1 MQDHKGHDLHDF
13 MRQVSVEM
21 AAEYQRIQKRSTEDP
36 GTAGDQGEENW
47 ATLLRDWLPPSFQVV
62 AKGRIIGSDGSTSPQ
77 VDVIVLKDV
86 YPKKLLD
93 KKLYLAGGVAAAF
106 ECKITLKSS
115 HIEDAVR
122 TARQIKNL
130 CPVRTGNPYS
140 ELHAPILYGLLAHSH
155 SWSGPNS
162 HPESNIS
169 QKLRLSDK
177 VYVSHPRESLD
188 LLCVADLGIW
198 ALHKVTFINPQ
209 NSSPSLSTIY
219 GKNGSSVSTYVE
231 STHVNQNEEREFA
244 PIGSLI
250 GYVSRRL
257 AWENTSLRQLAEYYQ
272 AASIEGGG
280 SGHMRLWPSSIFS
293 KTIRSQVERGALSNG
308 PEWDDWSVYFR

>member
-62 AKGRIIGSDGSTSPQ
+62 TKGRIIGSDGSTSPQ

-122 TARQIKNL
+122 TARQIKI
-130 CPVRTGNPYS
+130 CARY
-140 ELHAPILYGLLAHSH
+140 ELEAPTANCTHPSSMASWLIPILGQDPIPIRRAISPRSCGSQIKFMYPTRVRAWTFSASLTWAYG
-155 SWSGPNS
+155 
-162 HPESNIS
+162 
-169 QKLRLSDK
+169 RCT
-177 VYVSHPRESLD
+177 R
-188 LLCVADLGIW
+188 
-198 ALHKVTFINPQ
+198 
-209 NSSPSLSTIY
+209 
-219 GKNGSSVSTYVE
+219 
-231 STHVNQNEEREFA
+231 
-244 PIGSLI
+244 
-250 GYVSRRL
+250 
-257 AWENTSLRQLAEYYQ
+257 
-272 AASIEGGG
+272 
-280 SGHMRLWPSSIFS
+280 
-293 KTIRSQVERGALSNG
+293 
-308 PEWDDWSVYFR
+308 